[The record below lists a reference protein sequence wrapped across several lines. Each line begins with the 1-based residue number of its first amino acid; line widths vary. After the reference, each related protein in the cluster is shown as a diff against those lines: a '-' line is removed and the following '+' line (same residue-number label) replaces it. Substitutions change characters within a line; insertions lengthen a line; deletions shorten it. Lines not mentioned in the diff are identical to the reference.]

1 MARKN
6 RVGLQIRFNPESE
19 QDLIEFFSPL
29 KKAEVHIT
37 AISAFRM
44 YMRSIGFYERK
55 RYQDHHLPVRFSAQ
69 KEIEAKLEN
78 EGVFDEEA
86 LKTLNSMFDRENNF
100 IDQGS

>member
-6 RVGLQIRFNPESE
+6 RIGLQIRFNPESE

-44 YMRSIGFYERK
+44 YMRSIGFYEGK
-55 RYQDHHLPVRFSAQ
+55 RCQNHPLPEVFSLQ
-69 KEIEAKLEN
+69 KESEAKFEN
-78 EGVFDEEA
+78 KGLLDEEA
-86 LKTLNSMFDRENNF
+86 LSTLDGLFDMENSYK
-100 IDQGS
+100 DQEA